1 MQNLYGIAFYLSSLS
16 RLPVSKE
23 RQKGEAE
30 TSPLQLNCVDLVVH
44 IVVFAIQAVLFI
56 SSLLEELN
64 GYLTELCIGENVLL
78 LLIILGDIC
87 LKVIDLIM
95 DQIAGR
101 QVIISSSP
109 TIFFWNS
116 GSMGHGVL
124 PYLPATMSL
133 NSLVTIL

>member
-95 DQIAGR
+95 DQIGR
-101 QVIISSSP
+101 P
-109 TIFFWNS
+109 TGDNFFVTYDLILEFRVN
-116 GSMGHGVL
+116 GA
-124 PYLPATMSL
+124 PMSL